1 MPTYRTPDVYVEEI
15 SVFPPSVAEVETA
28 IPAFVGYTAKA
39 TRAVDGDLKNV
50 PTRIVSLL
58 EFEGLFGGAAEP
70 DGEGNG
76 GEVARDEEPKVSCQE
91 QQPEPE
97 QAQQRAE
104 GAWRQ
109 GNAPDAE
116 ALSDPELHR
125 SWR

>member
-58 EFEGLFGGAAEP
+58 EFEGLFGGAP
-70 DGEGNG
+70 RLD
-76 GEVARDEEPKVSCQE
+76 VARVNLDDASNFVD
-91 QQPEPE
+91 
-97 QAQQRAE
+97 AQL
-104 GAWRQ
+104 GA
-109 GNAPDAE
+109 GNTKYLYSSLRLFFDNDLRFLAQF
-116 ALSDPELHR
+116 R
-125 SWR
+125 